1 MSDNQQHITG
11 RRVNINI
18 SGQTQGENVIIGVGS
33 QTQSKITNNN
43 GQSIAPIDLETLKKS
58 LVELYGHLPSAGL
71 PAEAQM
77 ELQASIYQSKK
88 LLEGKEPPNE
98 EVAGTVK
105 KIGES
110 LQQANVAIE
119 HGSQLAS
126 TVVKMAAILGPV
138 VVGGAKV
145 VASWFGVPLP

>member
-1 MSDNQQHITG
+1 MSDNQQHATG
-11 RRVNINI
+11 KRVNINI
-18 SGQTQGENVIIGVGS
+18 SGQVSAEENIMIGVGNLNR
-33 QTQSKITNNN
+33 ITNNN
-43 GQSIAPIDLETLKKS
+43 GPSLLPIDLETLKKS

-71 PAEAQM
+71 PAETQM

-98 EVAGTVK
+98 EVANTVK

>member
-1 MSDNQQHITG
+1 MSDNQQRQMGQRI
-11 RRVNINI
+11 NINI
-18 SGQTQGENVIIGVGS
+18 SAQTSGENFIIGAGNVN
-33 QTQSKITNNN
+33 KITHHNE
-43 GQSIAPIDLETLKKS
+43 QSTITIDLETLKKS

-98 EVAGTVK
+98 EVANTVK

-126 TVVKMAAILGPV
+126 TVVKMATILAPV